1 VPFVSVTITVRI
13 DEATDRRLKTF
24 WRESGHEKF
33 SQAVRACLMLGLNR
47 GESLDAVWRRMTV
60 TEGVRAS
67 STKVRTALTQ
77 ILMELDSTT
86 PTEYDN
92 IPNEFIDGE

>member
-1 VPFVSVTITVRI
+1 
-13 DEATDRRLKTF
+13 
-24 WRESGHEKF
+24 
-33 SQAVRACLMLGLNR
+33 MLGLNR